1 MFFNGKKNGPKEKIS
16 FIKNNDDLLE
26 ELKEKGI
33 NDKDIL
39 NAIQKVP
46 RELFVNKISFQW
58 AYENM
63 PLPIDCEQTIS
74 QPYVVA
80 YMIDCLKLRKTDT
93 VLEIGTGTGYQTA
106 IISHLCHKIYTI
118 EIFKKLFDQA
128 KLNIGKL
135 KIKNV
140 IYKLDN
146 GISGWEEK
154 NFFDAI
160 IVSAA
165 SEEISSLLLKNL
177 KINGKLIFPKKES
190 TGSLPAVVLLH
201 GSGGPRI
208 GVKYWS
214 KILQK
219 IGIVTF
225 IVDSNS
231 ARGCPLDSKS
241 RCKNYAEHQGMGNII
256 DAYRALEL
264 LSTHPQ
270 IDPNRIALMGFSVG
284 GKATLY
290 ASVKRFQKMWGT
302 PGLEFAA
309 YIPFYPACNIT
320 FDHDEQISDKPIR
333 IFYGEVDDDFQNL
346 LKGVYLQIRYSF

>member
-1 MFFNGKKNGPKEKIS
+1 MFFNKKNNKPKEKIS

-80 YMIDCLKLRKTDT
+80 YMIDCLKLRKTDM

-128 KLNIGKL
+128 KLNIEKL

-165 SEEISSLLLKNL
+165 SAEISSQLLKNL
-177 KINGKLIFPKKES
+177 KINGKLIFPKKYPSENQK
-190 TGSLPAVVLLH
+190 L
-201 GSGGPRI
+201 
-208 GVKYWS
+208 
-214 KILQK
+214 ILIKK
-219 IGIVTF
+219 IGENNFKKKELFDVKF
-225 IVDSNS
+225 VPLLNNS
-231 ARGCPLDSKS
+231 VQHL
-241 RCKNYAEHQGMGNII
+241 I
-256 DAYRALEL
+256 
-264 LSTHPQ
+264 
-270 IDPNRIALMGFSVG
+270 
-284 GKATLY
+284 
-290 ASVKRFQKMWGT
+290 
-302 PGLEFAA
+302 
-309 YIPFYPACNIT
+309 
-320 FDHDEQISDKPIR
+320 
-333 IFYGEVDDDFQNL
+333 
-346 LKGVYLQIRYSF
+346 